1 MNTLIKLQENIIANN
16 DFPKVIFKK
25 KMTLTLNRTLV
36 QGNYYRRKRL
46 VTSSTRKTR
55 LVTHSTCLTTRSTLS
70 TRLSTRSTPSSTRST
85 RLSTRSTPSSTR
97 STRFSTRSTR
107 LSIRLSI
114 RSARLS
120 TRSVCLSTRSTICR
134 SFYNWSKYDSNS
146 LKCPASWRY
155 WVSIRMFLTLH

>member
-36 QGNYYRRKRL
+36 QGSYYRRNRL
-46 VTSSTRKTR
+46 VTRKTR
-55 LVTHSTCLTTRSTLS
+55 LVTHSTCLTTRSTHS

-85 RLSTRSTPSSTR
+85 C
-97 STRFSTRSTR
+97 FSTRSTR

-114 RSARLS
+114 RGARLS
-120 TRSVCLSTRSTICR
+120 TRSVCPSTRRTICW

-146 LKCPASWRY
+146 LKCPATWRY

>member
-85 RLSTRSTPSSTR
+85 R
-97 STRFSTRSTR
+97 FSTRSTR

-134 SFYNWSKYDSNS
+134 SFYN
-146 LKCPASWRY
+146 
-155 WVSIRMFLTLH
+155 